1 LQNPPRVPKQG
12 RPLER
17 AKRRKTLLEQRE
29 DVHKK
34 KVKKVE
40 KQAEKKKEAPA
51 KPRSRRK
58 KIICSY
64 CGEEDHTVAACEYFK
79 AVMAA
84 NATPKCQYC
93 AEEGHTVQAC
103 GYLKAAMA
111 KN

>member
-1 LQNPPRVPKQG
+1 M
-12 RPLER
+12 
-17 AKRRKTLLEQRE
+17 EQRE

-40 KQAEKKKEAPA
+40 KQAENKKEAPT
-51 KPRSRRK
+51 KPRARRK

-64 CGEEDHTVAACEYFK
+64 CGEEDHIVAACEYFK

-84 NATPKCQYC
+84 NAAEKCQYC

-103 GYLKAAMA
+103 GYLKATMA